1 MAPRT
6 EIVASHDRSTDP
18 RDYQHLPQPLALM
31 RKAFPAEYRIPPH
44 DHERDQ
50 LLYAGLGT
58 MRVRTA
64 GHSWTI
70 PPDRALYVPAGL
82 EHSVRMLGPV
92 EMWTLYIA
100 PNAAPSLPRHAKVFA
115 TSELLRALIRAL
127 LAEPV
132 VYAAASR
139 AHRIALLALD
149 EIQSAA
155 PLALAIPMP
164 RDRRLLKLCEA
175 LIEAPHD
182 TLSLDAWADRT
193 GASRRTLARLFQS
206 ECGQSFTVWRRRV
219 RFHAAIDLLDKGVP
233 VAEVARR
240 HGYSSP
246 SAFSAAFRQVFG
258 QSPRAV
264 IRSGEF
270 APR

>member
-1 MAPRT
+1 MASLNDSMDPL
-6 EIVASHDRSTDP
+6 RSTDP
-18 RDYQHLPQPLALM
+18 LDYQRLAQPLALM
-31 RKAFPAEYRIPPH
+31 RKAFAAGYRIPPH

-82 EHSVRMLGPV
+82 EHSLTMLGPV

-100 PNAAPSLPRHAKVFA
+100 PDAAPALPRQAKVFA
-115 TSELLRALIRAL
+115 ASELLRALIRAL
-127 LAEPV
+127 LNEPV
-132 VYAAASR
+132 VYEVGSR
-139 AHRIALLALD
+139 AHSMALLALD
-149 EIQSAA
+149 EIQSAE

-164 RDRRLLKLCEA
+164 QDKRLLKLCEA
-175 LIEAPHD
+175 LLEAPESA
-182 TLSLDAWADRT
+182 LSLDAWADRA

-206 ECGQSFTVWRRRV
+206 QCGLSFTVWRRRV
-219 RFHAAIDLLDKGVP
+219 RFHAAIDLLDKGIP
-233 VAEVARR
+233 IAEVARR
-240 HGYSSP
+240 HGYNSP
-246 SAFSAAFRQVFG
+246 SAFTAAFRRMFG
-258 QSPRAV
+258 QSPRAAV
-264 IRSGEF
+264 QTGEF